1 MIHHSHSPIPLGLV
15 LAVILLALAACPK
28 RSASAED
35 YAAERRAMVKHQVA
49 ARGVTD
55 KRVLAAMSEVKR
67 HLFVPPEQRDQA
79 YDDHP
84 LAIGQGQTISQPY
97 IVAAMTEA
105 LELEH
110 GDKVLEIGTGS
121 GYQAAVLGE
130 LAGQVYTIEI
140 VPELAE
146 TARTHLQQ
154 LGYTNVVVRQGD
166 GYKGWPERAPFDLI
180 LVTAAPEEIPP
191 PLLDQLAAG
200 GRLVAPVGAQDEVQ
214 QLTVVTKDEDGIQR
228 KQVMPVRFVP
238 FQRKEDDRG

>member
-1 MIHHSHSPIPLGLV
+1 MMNRLVFLV
-15 LAVILLALAACPK
+15 LLSFLPAGAGAQPVDSSWAYAQE
-28 RSASAED
+28 RHRMVAEQI
-35 YAAERRAMVKHQVA
+35 E
-49 ARGVTD
+49 ARGITHSE
-55 KRVLAAMSEVKR
+55 VLAAMRRVPR
-67 HLFVPPEQRDQA
+67 HRLVPDAPPELA
-79 YDDHP
+79 YSDRP
-84 LAIGQGQTISQPY
+84 LPIGQGQTISQPF
-97 IVAAMTEA
+97 IVATMTQLA
-105 LELEH
+105 RP
-110 GDKVLEIGTGS
+110 DSTDRALEIGTGS
-121 GYQAAVLGE
+121 GYQAAVLAE
-130 LAGQVYTIEI
+130 IVDTVYTIEI

-214 QLTVVTKDEDGIQR
+214 QLTVVTKDEDGVQR

-238 FQRKEDDRG
+238 FQRK